1 MLENL
6 VRGYTGTM
14 GLAFLHTLSLG
25 VPPGE
30 GPEKAVKRLSEYP
43 VVGGAFQPND
53 AGAIVNS
60 VYERMNDALKVE
72 RTYEKMV
79 VEGRTAE
86 ANALLQRKGQ
96 EFMQAELANEFKT
109 NMNQIVAAERAIQAS
124 NISGEEKRKQL
135 DDLRKL
141 KIAIA
146 KEIRD
151 VADKTIRL
159 SFSL

>member
-1 MLENL
+1 
-6 VRGYTGTM
+6 
-14 GLAFLHTLSLG
+14 
-25 VPPGE
+25 
-30 GPEKAVKRLSEYP
+30 
-43 VVGGAFQPND
+43 
-53 AGAIVNS
+53 
-60 VYERMNDALKVE
+60 MNDALKVE